1 MSKLTG
7 RKISCAYYDESAKTV
22 TACSQLLK
30 KHLRYLGELE
40 LKELSSIGQVTTPP
54 FDLLVVDGRHVPEDH
69 FFDWLKRLTKKM
81 HSPNHIWTPGLVIAN
96 LSFKQASK
104 LFDET
109 VYSNWYFDIV
119 RETLKITNLNTL
131 EISKMV
137 NLERAMLLSSRIDGH
152 IVQGHIDGVGEIID
166 ISTDKDNTE
175 IFIRLEEENSKNCIF
190 KGSIAINGISLTI
203 ADIKKNIIKIA
214 IIPHTLNNT
223 TLTYVKI
230 GDLVNIETDMLSKYV
245 EKIMSYKN
253 V

>member
-1 MSKLTG
+1 MFTG
-7 RKISCAYYDESAKTV
+7 IVETV
-22 TACSQLLK
+22 
-30 KHLRYLGELE
+30 GEI
-40 LKELSSIGQVTTPP
+40 KELAKNDSSIKVSILPNLN
-54 FDLLVVDGRHVPEDH
+54 FDDVKIGDSISVNGACLTVAELNGKILV
-69 FFDWLKRLTKKM
+69 
-81 HSPNHIWTPGLVIAN
+81 
-96 LSFKQASK
+96 
-104 LFDET
+104 
-109 VYSNWYFDIV
+109 FDIV

-166 ISTDKDNTE
+166 ISTAKDNTE
-175 IFIRLEEENSKNCIF
+175 IFIRLNEKNSKNCIY

-223 TLTYVKI
+223 TLNYVKI

>member
-1 MSKLTG
+1 MFTG
-7 RKISCAYYDESAKTV
+7 IVETV
-22 TACSQLLK
+22 
-30 KHLRYLGELE
+30 GEI
-40 LKELSSIGQVTTPP
+40 KELVKNDSFIKVSILPNLN
-54 FDLLVVDGRHVPEDH
+54 FDDVKIGDSISVNGACLTVAELNGKILV
-69 FFDWLKRLTKKM
+69 
-81 HSPNHIWTPGLVIAN
+81 
-96 LSFKQASK
+96 
-104 LFDET
+104 
-109 VYSNWYFDIV
+109 FDIV

>member
-1 MSKLTG
+1 MFTG
-7 RKISCAYYDESAKTV
+7 IV
-22 TACSQLLK
+22 
-30 KHLRYLGELE
+30 
-40 LKELSSIGQVTTPP
+40 
-54 FDLLVVDGRHVPEDH
+54 
-69 FFDWLKRLTKKM
+69 
-81 HSPNHIWTPGLVIAN
+81 
-96 LSFKQASK
+96 
-104 LFDET
+104 ET
-109 VYSNWYFDIV
+109 VGEIKKIVRNDSFIKVSILPDLNFDDVKVGDSISVNGACLTVAELNGRILVFDIV

-152 IVQGHIDGVGEIID
+152 IVQGHIDGVAEIID

>member
-1 MSKLTG
+1 MFTG
-7 RKISCAYYDESAKTV
+7 IVETV
-22 TACSQLLK
+22 
-30 KHLRYLGELE
+30 GEI
-40 LKELSSIGQVTTPP
+40 KELAKNDSSIKVSILPNLN
-54 FDLLVVDGRHVPEDH
+54 FDDVKIGDSISVNGACLTVAELNGKILV
-69 FFDWLKRLTKKM
+69 
-81 HSPNHIWTPGLVIAN
+81 
-96 LSFKQASK
+96 
-104 LFDET
+104 
-109 VYSNWYFDIV
+109 FDIV

-166 ISTDKDNTE
+166 ISITKDNTE
-175 IFIRLEEENSKNCIF
+175 IFIRLNEKNSKNCIY

-203 ADIKKNIIKIA
+203 ANIKKNIIKIA

-223 TLTYVKI
+223 TLNYVKI

>member
-1 MSKLTG
+1 MFTG
-7 RKISCAYYDESAKTV
+7 IVETV
-22 TACSQLLK
+22 
-30 KHLRYLGELE
+30 GEI
-40 LKELSSIGQVTTPP
+40 KELVKNDSFIKVSILPNLN
-54 FDLLVVDGRHVPEDH
+54 FDDVKIGDSISVNGACLTVAELNGRILV
-69 FFDWLKRLTKKM
+69 
-81 HSPNHIWTPGLVIAN
+81 
-96 LSFKQASK
+96 
-104 LFDET
+104 
-109 VYSNWYFDIV
+109 FDIV

>member
-1 MSKLTG
+1 MFTG
-7 RKISCAYYDESAKTV
+7 IVETV
-22 TACSQLLK
+22 
-30 KHLRYLGELE
+30 GEI
-40 LKELSSIGQVTTPP
+40 KELVKNDSFIKVSILPNLN
-54 FDLLVVDGRHVPEDH
+54 FDDVKIGDSISVNGACLTVAELNGRILV
-69 FFDWLKRLTKKM
+69 
-81 HSPNHIWTPGLVIAN
+81 
-96 LSFKQASK
+96 
-104 LFDET
+104 
-109 VYSNWYFDIV
+109 FDIV

-131 EISKMV
+131 ETSKMV

-166 ISTDKDNTE
+166 ISTHKDNTE
-175 IFIRLEEENSKNCIF
+175 IFIRLDKKNSKNCIY

-223 TLTYVKI
+223 TLNYVKI

>member
-1 MSKLTG
+1 MFTG
-7 RKISCAYYDESAKTV
+7 IV
-22 TACSQLLK
+22 
-30 KHLRYLGELE
+30 
-40 LKELSSIGQVTTPP
+40 
-54 FDLLVVDGRHVPEDH
+54 
-69 FFDWLKRLTKKM
+69 
-81 HSPNHIWTPGLVIAN
+81 
-96 LSFKQASK
+96 
-104 LFDET
+104 ET
-109 VYSNWYFDIV
+109 VGEIKKIVRNDSFIKVSILPDLNFDDVKVGDSISVNGACLTVAELNGRILVFDIV

-131 EISKMV
+131 EISTMV

-166 ISTDKDNTE
+166 ISKVKDNTE

>member
-1 MSKLTG
+1 MFTG
-7 RKISCAYYDESAKTV
+7 IV
-22 TACSQLLK
+22 
-30 KHLRYLGELE
+30 
-40 LKELSSIGQVTTPP
+40 
-54 FDLLVVDGRHVPEDH
+54 
-69 FFDWLKRLTKKM
+69 
-81 HSPNHIWTPGLVIAN
+81 
-96 LSFKQASK
+96 
-104 LFDET
+104 ET
-109 VYSNWYFDIV
+109 VGEIKKIVRNDSFIKVSILPDLNFDDVKVGDSISVNGACLTVAELNGRILVFDIV

-166 ISTDKDNTE
+166 ISTDKDYTE
-175 IFIRLEEENSKNCIF
+175 IFIRLEEKNSKNCIF

>member
-1 MSKLTG
+1 MFTG
-7 RKISCAYYDESAKTV
+7 IV
-22 TACSQLLK
+22 
-30 KHLRYLGELE
+30 
-40 LKELSSIGQVTTPP
+40 
-54 FDLLVVDGRHVPEDH
+54 
-69 FFDWLKRLTKKM
+69 
-81 HSPNHIWTPGLVIAN
+81 
-96 LSFKQASK
+96 
-104 LFDET
+104 ET
-109 VYSNWYFDIV
+109 VGEIKKIVRNDSFIKVSILPDLNFDDVKVGDSISVNGACLTVAELNGRILVFDIV
-119 RETLKITNLNTL
+119 RQTLKITNLNTL

-137 NLERAMLLSSRIDGH
+137 NLERAVLLSSRIDGH

>member
-1 MSKLTG
+1 MFTG
-7 RKISCAYYDESAKTV
+7 IV
-22 TACSQLLK
+22 
-30 KHLRYLGELE
+30 
-40 LKELSSIGQVTTPP
+40 
-54 FDLLVVDGRHVPEDH
+54 
-69 FFDWLKRLTKKM
+69 
-81 HSPNHIWTPGLVIAN
+81 
-96 LSFKQASK
+96 
-104 LFDET
+104 ET
-109 VYSNWYFDIV
+109 VGEIKKIVRNDSFIKVSILPDLNFDDVKVGDSISVNGACLTVAELNGRILVFDIV

>member
-1 MSKLTG
+1 RIMFTG
-7 RKISCAYYDESAKTV
+7 IV
-22 TACSQLLK
+22 
-30 KHLRYLGELE
+30 
-40 LKELSSIGQVTTPP
+40 
-54 FDLLVVDGRHVPEDH
+54 
-69 FFDWLKRLTKKM
+69 
-81 HSPNHIWTPGLVIAN
+81 
-96 LSFKQASK
+96 
-104 LFDET
+104 ET
-109 VYSNWYFDIV
+109 VGEIKKIVRNDSFIKVSILPDLNFDDVKVGDSISVNGACLTVAELNGRILVFDIV

>member
-1 MSKLTG
+1 MFTG
-7 RKISCAYYDESAKTV
+7 IV
-22 TACSQLLK
+22 
-30 KHLRYLGELE
+30 
-40 LKELSSIGQVTTPP
+40 
-54 FDLLVVDGRHVPEDH
+54 
-69 FFDWLKRLTKKM
+69 
-81 HSPNHIWTPGLVIAN
+81 
-96 LSFKQASK
+96 
-104 LFDET
+104 ET
-109 VYSNWYFDIV
+109 VGEIKKIVRNDSFIKVSILPDLNFDDVKVGDSISVNGACLTVAELNGKILVFDIV

-166 ISTDKDNTE
+166 ISTAKDNTE
-175 IFIRLEEENSKNCIF
+175 IFIRLDKKNSKNCIY

-223 TLTYVKI
+223 TLSYVEI

>member
-1 MSKLTG
+1 MFTG
-7 RKISCAYYDESAKTV
+7 IVETV
-22 TACSQLLK
+22 
-30 KHLRYLGELE
+30 GEI
-40 LKELSSIGQVTTPP
+40 KELVKNDSFIKVSILPNLN
-54 FDLLVVDGRHVPEDH
+54 FDHVKIGDSISVNGACLTVAELNGRILV
-69 FFDWLKRLTKKM
+69 
-81 HSPNHIWTPGLVIAN
+81 
-96 LSFKQASK
+96 
-104 LFDET
+104 
-109 VYSNWYFDIV
+109 FDIV

-166 ISTDKDNTE
+166 ISTAKDNTE
-175 IFIRLEEENSKNCIF
+175 IFIRLDKENSKNCIY

-223 TLTYVKI
+223 TLSYVKI

>member
-1 MSKLTG
+1 MFTG
-7 RKISCAYYDESAKTV
+7 IV
-22 TACSQLLK
+22 
-30 KHLRYLGELE
+30 
-40 LKELSSIGQVTTPP
+40 
-54 FDLLVVDGRHVPEDH
+54 
-69 FFDWLKRLTKKM
+69 
-81 HSPNHIWTPGLVIAN
+81 
-96 LSFKQASK
+96 
-104 LFDET
+104 ET
-109 VYSNWYFDIV
+109 VGEIKKIVINDSFIKVSILPDLNFDDVKVGDSISVNGACLTVAELNGRILVFDIV

>member
-1 MSKLTG
+1 MFTG
-7 RKISCAYYDESAKTV
+7 IV
-22 TACSQLLK
+22 
-30 KHLRYLGELE
+30 
-40 LKELSSIGQVTTPP
+40 
-54 FDLLVVDGRHVPEDH
+54 
-69 FFDWLKRLTKKM
+69 
-81 HSPNHIWTPGLVIAN
+81 
-96 LSFKQASK
+96 
-104 LFDET
+104 ET
-109 VYSNWYFDIV
+109 VGEIKKIVRNDSFIKVSILPDLNFDDVKVGDSISVNGACLTVAELNGRILVFDIV

-131 EISKMV
+131 EISKIV

>member
-1 MSKLTG
+1 MFTG
-7 RKISCAYYDESAKTV
+7 IV
-22 TACSQLLK
+22 
-30 KHLRYLGELE
+30 
-40 LKELSSIGQVTTPP
+40 
-54 FDLLVVDGRHVPEDH
+54 
-69 FFDWLKRLTKKM
+69 
-81 HSPNHIWTPGLVIAN
+81 
-96 LSFKQASK
+96 
-104 LFDET
+104 ET
-109 VYSNWYFDIV
+109 VGEIKKIVRNDSFIKVSILPDLNFDDVKVGDSISVNGACLTVAELNGRILVFDIV

-131 EISKMV
+131 EISTMV

-166 ISTDKDNTE
+166 ISKVKDNTE

-214 IIPHTLNNT
+214 IIPHTLNYT

>member
-1 MSKLTG
+1 MFTG
-7 RKISCAYYDESAKTV
+7 IVETV
-22 TACSQLLK
+22 
-30 KHLRYLGELE
+30 GEI
-40 LKELSSIGQVTTPP
+40 KELAKNDSSIKVSILPNLN
-54 FDLLVVDGRHVPEDH
+54 FDDVKIGDSISVNGACLTVAELNGKILV
-69 FFDWLKRLTKKM
+69 
-81 HSPNHIWTPGLVIAN
+81 
-96 LSFKQASK
+96 
-104 LFDET
+104 
-109 VYSNWYFDIV
+109 FDIV

-166 ISTDKDNTE
+166 ISTTKDNTE
-175 IFIRLEEENSKNCIF
+175 IFIRLNEKNSKNCIY

-203 ADIKKNIIKIA
+203 ANIKKNIIKIA

-223 TLTYVKI
+223 TLNYVKI